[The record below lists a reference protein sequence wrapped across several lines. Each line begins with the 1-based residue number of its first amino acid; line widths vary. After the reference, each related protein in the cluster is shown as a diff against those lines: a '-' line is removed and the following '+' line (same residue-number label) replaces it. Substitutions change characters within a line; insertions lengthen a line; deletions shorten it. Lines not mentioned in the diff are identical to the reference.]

1 MLDIQWIRQ
10 NPDTF
15 DIALKKRNLEPQ
27 SECILS
33 LDTQYRSLIKKIEKI
48 RAQRNSKSEQIGQ
61 AIAKGNLLLADTIK
75 AEVSTIKEQ
84 LPLLEEKEKEI
95 KSSLNQILSCIPNIP
110 LEDVPIGA
118 NEKENIL
125 IRSVGNKPN
134 AIHLSKEHFEIGEE
148 LGLMDFDRSAKL
160 SGARFSIL
168 ASHLALLERAL
179 GQFMLDL
186 HTSEHGYTEVSAP
199 LLMKPCMAQDSFP
212 NLQTNTSNH
221 VAYSGT
227 LAAAFEGSLQG
238 IRSFALS
245 QAYTYE
251 NMIPWG
257 VAKTHAPKILQQLL
271 KTNIP
276 NSTLFNINFPRC
288 SPQNVRGA
296 VITAQG
302 KPYFSIDAKQI
313 SEDGNLSHYS
323 LDFRDRLETMCEK
336 SDVFAIQNDM
346 ISVTPIKTDLT
357 DYDSQKCISL
367 AFEI

>member
-1 MLDIQWIRQ
+1 MRILLTNDDGIQSKGLIALE
-10 NPDTF
+10 
-15 DIALKKRNLEPQ
+15 DIARSISNDIWICAPEMDQSCLANSLTVSRSLACRTISEKRFAIHGTPVDCVVVALQKIPGKKPDL
-27 SECILS
+27 ILS
-33 LDTQYRSLIKKIEKI
+33 GV
-48 RAQRNSKSEQIGQ
+48 N
-61 AIAKGNLLLADTIK
+61 
-75 AEVSTIKEQ
+75 
-84 LPLLEEKEKEI
+84 
-95 KSSLNQILSCIPNIP
+95 
-110 LEDVPIGA
+110 
-118 NEKENIL
+118 
-125 IRSVGNKPN
+125 VG
-134 AIHLSKEHFEIGEE
+134 
-148 LGLMDFDRSAKL
+148 
-160 SGARFSIL
+160 
-168 ASHLALLERAL
+168 
-179 GQFMLDL
+179 
-186 HTSEHGYTEVSAP
+186 
-199 LLMKPCMAQDSFP
+199 
-212 NLQTNTSNH
+212 TNTSNH

-257 VAKTHAPKILQQLL
+257 VAQIHAPKILQQLL
-271 KTNIP
+271 TTNIP

-296 VITAQG
+296 VVTAQG

-367 AFEI
+367 SFEI